1 MSKYL
6 LEVGVEELPYKFIPM
21 AIEQLERGFKTFLDD
36 NKVKFDRIKV
46 MATPRR
52 LAVLIE
58 GLAATQPDV
67 EKVVKGPIAKV
78 AFDENNKLTKAGEG
92 FANKNGIG
100 ADELYIEDNY
110 VYAKISI
117 KGKNTKDLLQ
127 ENVPV
132 IFTSARDQDLDKILG
147 LELGSDDYITK
158 PYSSKELV
166 LRVDKILKRVYKDTK
181 SQIITYE
188 CYKIDTD
195 KRVVLGEKEKEI
207 KLTTLEFDLL
217 LLLIQN
223 RNKCFS
229 REEILDAVWGNDY
242 FGTDRVV
249 DDLVRR
255 LRKKRPKLNVNAV
268 YGYGYRLS

>member
-1 MSKYL
+1 MYTICF
-6 LEVGVEELPYKFIPM
+6 VEDEIDLSNLIQTY
-21 AIEQLERGFKTFLDD
+21 LERSGYEVVTFTKGQDAID
-36 NKVKFDRIKV
+36 YIGNKVDLWILDIMLEDDVNGYDIIK
-46 MATPRR
+46 AIRK
-52 LAVLIE
+52 
-58 GLAATQPDV
+58 QD
-67 EKVVKGPIAKV
+67 
-78 AFDENNKLTKAGEG
+78 
-92 FANKNGIG
+92 
-100 ADELYIEDNY
+100 
-110 VYAKISI
+110 
-117 KGKNTKDLLQ
+117 

-166 LRVDKILKRVYKDTK
+166 LRVDKILKRVYKDTQ
-181 SQIITYE
+181 SQVINYE
-188 CYKIDTD
+188 CYKIDAD
-195 KRVVLGEKEKEI
+195 KRVVFDDKEKEL

-229 REEILDAVWGNDY
+229 REEILSAVWGNDY

-249 DDLVRR
+249 DDLIRR
-255 LRKKRPKLNVNAV
+255 LRKKMPKLNVNAV